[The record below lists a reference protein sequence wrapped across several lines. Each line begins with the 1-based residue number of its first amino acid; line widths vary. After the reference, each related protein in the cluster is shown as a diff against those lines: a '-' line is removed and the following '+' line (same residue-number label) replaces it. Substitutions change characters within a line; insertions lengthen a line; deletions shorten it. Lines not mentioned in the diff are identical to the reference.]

1 MIFLYFY
8 YVFSV
13 IYHIRDRKCPPK
25 YNKDGFSTEKDD
37 SRPKITK
44 KVNVTFL
51 PFLCNGAKLRH
62 GTNFDPSVVLLSVYG
77 EIFMNTVFHNKILSI
92 FSIFRHFQNVH
103 TSG

>member
-1 MIFLYFY
+1 MI
-8 YVFSV
+8 
-13 IYHIRDRKCPPK
+13 DNAPK
-25 YNKDGFSTEKDD
+25 NIIKMDFQLKNTIF
-37 SRPKITK
+37 RPKITK

-51 PFLCNGAKLRH
+51 LFLCNGAKLRH

-77 EIFMNTVFHNKILSI
+77 ETFMNTVFHNKILST

>member
-1 MIFLYFY
+1 MI
-8 YVFSV
+8 
-13 IYHIRDRKCPPK
+13 DNAPK
-25 YNKDGFSTEKDD
+25 NIIKMDFQLKKDD
-37 SRPKITK
+37 LRPKITK